1 MFEWLFRD
9 KKGKITDILDV
20 ISVNMNRIQL
30 AKLAEEKA
38 INMIAN
44 AIAKSEIV
52 LSDGKERRKDI
63 EYYRLNIYPNDNQ
76 TGTDFWYNVVRK
88 LLKEGDALVVRIVTN
103 ESPPVTKYF
112 LADNYTTDDVVMR
125 PKIYSNI
132 SITDGINSYS
142 LGKDF
147 QSNEVLHLRY
157 GNHRLRMFRSMV
169 LDSYNNAANALNQ
182 MVAVSG
188 SPKFKYKV
196 NANMSFRSKDANGND
211 VILTIDQVMDKLKK
225 QLIDKDITIIRETE
239 GTSLE
244 YMDTRASIPTNE
256 LKNMAEEINNQC
268 AMGFDIPIDV
278 FNGKITEKSDATNE
292 FITYAVQPV
301 AEVITDSLNAKIIPY
316 LRYKKGAR
324 AFVWLARFKHVDVI
338 DSANNLDK
346 LRAIGFNFDEILEMV
361 GYAPLNTEFSQ
372 ARALTKNYTTEGSG
386 EGNSDESAE
395 DPAEESGNRSM
406 STISKHK
413 ERRKKRY
420 ERTDKILS
428 ACQER
433 TV

>member
-1 MFEWLFRD
+1 MFEWLF
-9 KKGKITDILDV
+9 KKRNGDTIDLVDV
-20 ISVNMNRIQL
+20 ITTSLNKLQL
-30 AKLAEEKA
+30 AALAEEKA
-38 INMIAN
+38 VNMIAN

-63 EYYRLNIYPNDNQ
+63 EYYRLNINPNDNQ

-88 LLKEGDALVVRIVTN
+88 LLREGDALIVRVVTN
-103 ESPPVTKYF
+103 ESPPAIKYY

-125 PKIYSNI
+125 PKTYSNI
-132 SITDGINSYS
+132 AITDGIDSYK
-142 LGKDF
+142 LNKDF

-157 GNHRLRMFRSMV
+157 GNQRLRMFRSMV
-169 LDSYNNAANALNQ
+169 LDNYNDAVNALNQ

-196 NANMSFRSKDANGND
+196 AANMSFRTKDENGND
-211 VILTIDQVMDKLKK
+211 VVLTIDQVISKLK
-225 QLIDKDITIIRETE
+225 QQIEDSGVAIIRETE

-244 YMDTRASIPTNE
+244 YMDTKASIPANE
-256 LKNMAEEINNQC
+256 MKNMAEEINNQC
-268 AMGFDIPIDV
+268 AMGYDIPIDV

-338 DSANNLDK
+338 DSANSLDK
-346 LRAIGFNFDEILEMV
+346 LRGIGFSYDEIRDMV
-361 GYAPLNTEFSQ
+361 GYEALNTEFSQ
-372 ARALTKNYTTEGSG
+372 ARALTKNYTTEGTG
-386 EGNSDESAE
+386 EGGSDESAE
-395 DPAEESGNRSM
+395 DLAEESGNRNQL
-406 STISKHK
+406 TSKHK
-413 ERRKKRY
+413 ERRKRRY
-420 ERTDKILS
+420 EGTDKVLS
-428 ACQER
+428 ADQER
-433 TV
+433 AV